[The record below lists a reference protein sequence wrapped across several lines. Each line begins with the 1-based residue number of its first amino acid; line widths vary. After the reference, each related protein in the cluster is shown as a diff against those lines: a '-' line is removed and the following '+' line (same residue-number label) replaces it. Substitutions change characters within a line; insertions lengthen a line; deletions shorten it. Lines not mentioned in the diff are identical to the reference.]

1 MAMTEGDGSRF
12 ERRSIQARMR
22 VVGADGTVL
31 GRVALIGRERLYV
44 RRRKGLPHHWL
55 AVPLSSV
62 RGIHGGDVL
71 LAAPAAAVS
80 EPATREMLAAE
91 IPAYTHPLAEASEGG
106 QAPA

>member
-1 MAMTEGDGSRF
+1 MAMTQGDGSRF

-44 RRRKGLPHHWL
+44 RKGRPHHWL

-71 LAAPAAAVS
+71 LSAPAAAVS

-91 IPAYTHPLAEASEGG
+91 IPTYTHPLAEASDAG
-106 QAPA
+106 QASA